1 MLTEPNSLA
10 PEPYFSASLG
20 LLFHVAIYVRAR
32 TSVPEKVTEEHIREI
47 HQLMNAIHNIPESLL
62 HYGKWFTEETMRD
75 AFEQFDGSS
84 ASEER
89 LKLVPAFDQFL
100 KEVRQRDDKHA

>member
-1 MLTEPNSLA
+1 MLPEPKSLA

-47 HQLMNAIHNIPESLL
+47 HQLMNAIHNIPASVLR
-62 HYGKWFTEETMRD
+62 YGKWFTEAAMRE
-75 AFEQFDGSS
+75 AFEQFDRLS

-89 LKLVPAFDQFL
+89 LKLVAAFDQCL
-100 KEVRQRDDKHA
+100 QQVRERDGGET

>member
-1 MLTEPNSLA
+1 MLTEPKSLA

-32 TSVPEKVTEEHIREI
+32 TSVPEKVTAEHIREI

-62 HYGKWFTEETMRD
+62 HYGEWFTQKSMRD
-75 AFEQFDGSS
+75 AFEHFDSLS
-84 ASEER
+84 ASEEC
-89 LKLVPAFDQFL
+89 LKLIPAFDQFL
-100 KEVRQRDDKHA
+100 QKVRERDGDAR

>member
-1 MLTEPNSLA
+1 MLTETKSLA

-32 TSVPEKVTEEHIREI
+32 TSAPEKVTEEHIREI

-62 HYGKWFTEETMRD
+62 HYGKWSTGESMRD
-75 AFEQFDGSS
+75 AFEHFDSLS
-84 ASEER
+84 ASEGR
-89 LKLVPAFDQFL
+89 LKLVPAFDQL
-100 KEVRQRDDKHA
+100 LQKVRERDGQ